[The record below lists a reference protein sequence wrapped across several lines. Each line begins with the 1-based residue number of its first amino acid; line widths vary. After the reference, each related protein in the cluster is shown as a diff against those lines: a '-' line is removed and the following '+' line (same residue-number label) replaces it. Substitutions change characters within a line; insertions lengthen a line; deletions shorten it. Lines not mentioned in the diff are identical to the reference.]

1 MDSSVL
7 AQVIAAV
14 KEAGRLLTDPN
25 AVAEIRAKSVTDYV
39 TNVDV
44 AVQTQLKAKLAAL
57 TPDVQFM
64 GEEQDNAGLDPHGS
78 IWILD
83 PVDGTTN
90 LIHNFHFSA
99 ISLALYEG
107 GQVVFGVVYHPYSDS
122 CFTATRG
129 GGSFLN
135 GQPISVSSATQLRQ
149 CLASVGTVPGRRDL
163 GETAFRQLWTL
174 YNACQDVRR
183 MGCASLDLSFVA
195 CGRQDLYVE
204 PALKPWD
211 YAAGQLIIREAGGVC
226 TTMDGGRLCPL
237 ENADILVTNGLI
249 HAQALSLLCGTEK
262 GG

>member
-44 AVQTQLKAKLAAL
+44 AVQTQLKGKLAAL

-64 GEEQDNAGLDPHGS
+64 GEEQDNAGLDPNGA

-211 YAAGQLIIREAGGVC
+211 YAAGLLLVEEAGGKV
-226 TTMDGGRLCPL
+226 TQPDGSPMTLL
-237 ENADILVTNGLI
+237 EGCGVLASNG
-249 HAQALSLLCGTEK
+249 HVHQQALEALQL
-262 GG
+262 

>member
-1 MDSSVL
+1 MDSSML
-7 AQVIAAV
+7 QQVIAVV

-44 AVQTQLKAKLAAL
+44 AVQTQLKGKLAAL

-64 GEEQDNAGLDPHGS
+64 GEEQDNAGLDPNGS

-211 YAAGQLIIREAGGVC
+211 YAAGLLLVEEAGGKV
-226 TTMDGGRLCPL
+226 TQPDGSPMTLL
-237 ENADILVTNGLI
+237 EGCGVLASNG
-249 HAQALSLLCGTEK
+249 HVHQQALEALQL
-262 GG
+262 

>member
-107 GQVVFGVVYHPYSDS
+107 GQVIFGVVYHPYSDS

-135 GQPISVSSATQLRQ
+135 GQPISVSSAAQLSQ

-211 YAAGQLIIREAGGVC
+211 YAAGLLLVEESGGKV
-226 TTMDGGRLCPL
+226 TQPDGSPVTLL
-237 ENADILVTNGLI
+237 EGCGVLASNG
-249 HAQALSLLCGTEK
+249 HVHQQALEALQL
-262 GG
+262 

>member
-7 AQVIAAV
+7 QQVIAAV

-64 GEEQDNAGLDPHGS
+64 GEEQDNAGLDPNGS

-211 YAAGQLIIREAGGVC
+211 YAAGLLLVEEAGGKV
-226 TTMDGGRLCPL
+226 TQPDGSPVTLL
-237 ENADILVTNGLI
+237 EGCGVLASNG
-249 HAQALSLLCGTEK
+249 HVHQQALEALQL
-262 GG
+262 

>member
-44 AVQTQLKAKLAAL
+44 AVQTQLKGKLAAL

-107 GQVVFGVVYHPYSDS
+107 GQVGIRIENELECYQKEVNQYG
-122 CFTATRG
+122 T
-129 GGSFLN
+129 FLAFEPVTFV
-135 GQPISVSSATQLRQ
+135 PIDTSPI
-149 CLASVGTVPGRRDL
+149 VPGVLSGEQIEWLNHYHRQVFEKLAPRLNEEERDWL
-163 GETAFRQLWTL
+163 AKKC
-174 YNACQDVRR
+174 AAI
-183 MGCASLDLSFVA
+183 GC
-195 CGRQDLYVE
+195 
-204 PALKPWD
+204 
-211 YAAGQLIIREAGGVC
+211 
-226 TTMDGGRLCPL
+226 
-237 ENADILVTNGLI
+237 
-249 HAQALSLLCGTEK
+249 
-262 GG
+262 